1 MTYSTNTA
9 PTNSYCNLTSTSL
22 QRPDLLNQIT
32 TVKLS
37 KKKLNFAQSQCDCLN
52 FNSISDSD
60 TFEIQ
65 PVQALLAQTTQM
77 RAVTLSRIINVSIG
91 TTRTSITTKKPKQF
105 AHSMLS
111 EGLSCKTASS
121 SPLATVV
128 VVGALPRAIS
138 CSDAFLL
145 YSLRIQG
152 IG

>member
-1 MTYSTNTA
+1 MFESTLIPHAKQIQHPSTLPENIFCIFKGQHSITVIDMTYSTNTA

-77 RAVTLSRIINVSIG
+77 RAVTLSRIINVSTG
-91 TTRTSITTKKPKQF
+91 TTRTSIQQKSQ
-105 AHSMLS
+105 
-111 EGLSCKTASS
+111 SS
-121 SPLATVV
+121 LLTVCF
-128 VVGALPRAIS
+128 PR
-138 CSDAFLL
+138 
-145 YSLRIQG
+145 G
-152 IG
+152 